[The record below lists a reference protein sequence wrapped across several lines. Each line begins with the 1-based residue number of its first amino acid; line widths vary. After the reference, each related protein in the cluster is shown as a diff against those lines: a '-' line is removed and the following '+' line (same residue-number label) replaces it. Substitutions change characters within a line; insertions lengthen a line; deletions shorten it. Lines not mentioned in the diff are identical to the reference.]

1 MLYLIGGPPRC
12 GKTTVARQL
21 ARMTGASLLPL
32 DNIES
37 AIYHYLSPEER
48 AATMPQFAEE
58 TNNDRYSAHTVPE
71 IIAMLQTCARAL
83 WPAIHIL
90 MHSCLESDRDVILD
104 GYHFEPR
111 VLAELTP
118 PGGGPG
124 KDGRP
129 LTPYQAAMVARGS
142 GRALAH
148 AGDPRIRAV
157 FLCRED
163 PADIVA
169 SLTKADD
176 PNDWIVCQPNAPE
189 TLQGIARMISGYSHY
204 VRREAE
210 ACGGVVFN
218 MDHAF
223 REQVERVLAYL
234 TARP

>member
-12 GKTTVARQL
+12 GKTTVARHL
-21 ARMTGASLLPL
+21 ARITGASLLGL
-32 DNIES
+32 DNIER
-37 AIYHYLSPEER
+37 AVYHYLSSEER
-48 AATMPQFAEE
+48 ATTMPHFAEE
-58 TNNDRYSAHTVPE
+58 TNNERYAAHTVPE
-71 IIAMLQTCARAL
+71 IIAMLQACARAL

-90 MHSCLESDRDVILD
+90 MHQAVESDRDVILD

-118 PGGGPG
+118 PGSRPG
-124 KDGRP
+124 EDGRS

-142 GRALAH
+142 GHALPH

-169 SLTKADD
+169 SLTKTDD
-176 PNDWIVCQPNAPE
+176 PNDWIVCQPNTPE
-189 TLQGIARMISGYSHY
+189 TLQRIAAMISGYSHY
-204 VRREAE
+204 IRQEAE
-210 ACGGVVFN
+210 AYGGVVFS

-223 REQVERVLAYL
+223 HSQVERVLACL
-234 TARP
+234 TDHT